1 MMSASIF
8 FWLLLP
14 LPGYALVRRFSKDD
28 LESGLMGTVAISYL
42 YTLGVL
48 SPVAIVCYVLRLP
61 VGVLSGYLVLLF
73 VAGLI
78 DVARQRAWRD
88 VGRVIVAALGVELV
102 VVLMDMVLG
111 ARAGTFLA
119 GDAFVHLSR
128 IRHLL
133 DHGMNNDD
141 PFVAA
146 RHFFP
151 VYHTNLLHAL
161 YAVCAQ
167 VTQCDLLD
175 VWFDSLPMGKLLI
188 AAGSYYMAWCV
199 FRRNWAAWVAVM
211 FVVGVRGP
219 FQYVV
224 YPNQLSPYF
233 LTPMLIGILVSA
245 VRGPCA
251 WRHVV
256 QVGVASLVIGQFHGL
271 YVLFSLMAIGPVVG
285 VVVVVQMIRRRPGAL
300 RLLACAAAMWVG
312 FPFIL
317 VSKWQTPQINRAP
330 VTETATISNSGYFVR
345 VGAHDVQR
353 NPANLVHTLGG
364 GVGNTLA
371 WFVGIGCALTCKRR
385 KEAGF
390 LIGIITTCLL
400 ILFVPQACSFFLRRL
415 GEEWVMQRFDF
426 IIGVCQIALVPGAIA
441 AMIERVPMHVSG
453 RMVLSGVTVLAG
465 AVSAGHEKPDDW
477 KTMWQM
483 ASAPEAVRK
492 EYLRTIKKIQALLK
506 DHIPKG
512 ETILT
517 DSSNGIGL
525 VAISGNPIV
534 VSERASNGVPD
545 QYQRKADLAVM
556 LSPRTPWE
564 QRIPLFKKYNTRY
577 FYPTPPFVDW
587 VSPNIEQLWTVDKR
601 SVIKLKYD

>member
-14 LPGYALVRRFSKDD
+14 LPGYALVRRFSKED
-28 LESGLMGTVAISYL
+28 LESGLMGTVAVSYL

-48 SPVAIVCYVLRLP
+48 SPVAITCYLLRLP
-61 VGVLSGYLVLLF
+61 VGGLSGYLVLLF

-88 VGRVIVAALGVELV
+88 VGRMFVAALGVELV
-102 VVLMDMVLG
+102 VVLVDMVMG
-111 ARAGTFLA
+111 ARAGTFMA

-133 DHGMNNDD
+133 DHGMSNDD

-188 AAGSYYMAWCV
+188 ASGSYYMVWCV
-199 FRRNWAAWVAVM
+199 FRRTWVAWVAAM

-224 YPNQLSPYF
+224 YPNQLCPYF

-245 VRGPCA
+245 VRGPCS

-256 QVGVASLVIGQFHGL
+256 QVGVASLVIGQLHGL

-285 VVVVVQMIRRRPGAL
+285 VVVVVQMIRRRPGSV

-330 VTETATISNSGYFVR
+330 VTETATISDSGYFVR
-345 VGAHDVQR
+345 FGANDVQR
-353 NPANLVHTLGG
+353 NPANLVQTLGG
-364 GVGNTLA
+364 GVGTSLA
-371 WFVGIGCALTCKRR
+371 WFVGIGCSLVCKRR
-385 KEAGF
+385 KETWF
-390 LIGIITTCLL
+390 VLGIVAASLL
-400 ILFVPQACSFFLRRL
+400 ILFVPQLCSFFLRRL

-426 IIGVCQIALVPGAIA
+426 IIGVCQIALVPGAMA
-441 AMIERVPMHVSG
+441 AMIELVPLHVIG
-453 RMVLSGVTVLAG
+453 RAVLSVVAVVAG
-465 AVSAGHEKPDDW
+465 AGSAGHEKPDDW
-477 KTMWQM
+477 KTMWKRVS
-483 ASAPEAVRK
+483 ASAADRK
-492 EYLRTIKKIQALLK
+492 DYLVTMKKIRDLL
-506 DHIPKG
+506 DAHIPKG

-517 DSSNGIGL
+517 DALNGIGL
-525 VAISGNPIV
+525 VAMSDHYIV
-534 VSERASNGVPD
+534 VSDRASNGVPD

-556 LSPRTPWE
+556 LNPSTPWG
-564 QRIPLFKKYNTRY
+564 QRVPLLKKYGARY
-577 FYPTPPFVDW
+577 FYPTAPPLDW
-587 VSPNIEQLWTVDKR
+587 VVPHMDQYWTVDKR
-601 SVIKLKYD
+601 TVIQLKYD